1 MEMPKPS
8 EDDKE
13 YFRSILPG
21 DPDVEVKPM
30 FGNLGAFVHG
40 NMFAGLFGSSVGV
53 KLAGPDA
60 AELAAVEGAGPFGPA
75 ERPMGGYLSLPS
87 GMDPD
92 LAARWVDAHTP
103 AAWTNAALG
112 EFERQTHKWAVFPA
126 GTEGYGKAE
135 VTVGGVD
142 TDELSAK
149 TMESRKVP
157 GLFCIGEVVDVTGH
171 LGGFNFQ
178 WAWASGACAGRAL

>member
-75 ERPMGGYLSLPS
+75 ERPMGGYLSLPP

-92 LAARWVDAHTP
+92 LAARWVDKARVHVGSLP
-103 AAWTNAALG
+103 PKVAKKKKSA
-112 EFERQTHKWAVFPA
+112 PA
-126 GTEGYGKAE
+126 G
-135 VTVGGVD
+135 
-142 TDELSAK
+142 
-149 TMESRKVP
+149 
-157 GLFCIGEVVDVTGH
+157 
-171 LGGFNFQ
+171 
-178 WAWASGACAGRAL
+178 